1 MSEQDRPSDPDVTES
16 DGDEASFVSSIAD
29 WLRRGFARG
38 GEATWQKTVEEFIDE
53 DDDVADRISAEERSL
68 LLNLLRFGALSVEEA
83 MLPRSDIVALPL
95 GAPLDDV
102 IAILKKAGHS
112 RMPVFRGTLD
122 DVAGMVHVRDV
133 MAYWGDEQHFKL
145 SEIMRE
151 ILFVPPSMPVVK
163 LLGKMRQTR
172 LHMAVVVDEYGGTD
186 GLVTIEDLVEEIVGE
201 IEDEHDEAATPI
213 VERADGTFDV
223 EARALIDEV
232 EASLGV
238 TLGGSEELEDIETLG
253 GLVTSL
259 AGRVPGRG
267 ETVHHPAGVDI
278 LVLDADPRRV
288 KRLRLRRVIPAGEG
302 PAV

>member
-1 MSEQDRPSDPDVTES
+1 MSEQDRPSRPDVTEN
-16 DGDEASFVSSIAD
+16 DRDEASFVSSITD
-29 WLRRGFARG
+29 WLRRGFGRG

-83 MLPRSDIVALPL
+83 MVPRSDIVAIPL

-102 IAILKKAGHS
+102 IALLKQAGHS

-238 TLGGSEELEDIETLG
+238 TLGGTEELEDIETLG

-288 KRLRLRRVIPAGEG
+288 KRLRLRRVIPADEG

>member
-1 MSEQDRPSDPDVTES
+1 
-16 DGDEASFVSSIAD
+16 
-29 WLRRGFARG
+29 
-38 GEATWQKTVEEFIDE
+38 
-53 DDDVADRISAEERSL
+53 
-68 LLNLLRFGALSVEEA
+68 
-83 MLPRSDIVALPL
+83 
-95 GAPLDDV
+95 
-102 IAILKKAGHS
+102 
-112 RMPVFRGTLD
+112 
-122 DVAGMVHVRDV
+122 
-133 MAYWGDEQHFKL
+133 
-145 SEIMRE
+145 
-151 ILFVPPSMPVVK
+151 VVK